1 MTYEEKYDFL
11 TENNIATD
19 DEINLVVKIN
29 GYTEE
34 QLDNILFVRTGYTSF
49 ESYIYYECGEFDD
62 LFYDDDEEEDE
73 DDFDEEGYNL
83 FWQNR

>member
-11 TENNIATD
+11 TENGIATD

-29 GYTEE
+29 GYAEE
-34 QLDNILFVRTGYTSF
+34 QLDNILFVRTGYTDF
-49 ESYIYYECGEFDD
+49 ESYIYYECGEFET
-62 LFYDDDEEEDE
+62 LFDDDDE

-83 FWQNR
+83 FWQNK